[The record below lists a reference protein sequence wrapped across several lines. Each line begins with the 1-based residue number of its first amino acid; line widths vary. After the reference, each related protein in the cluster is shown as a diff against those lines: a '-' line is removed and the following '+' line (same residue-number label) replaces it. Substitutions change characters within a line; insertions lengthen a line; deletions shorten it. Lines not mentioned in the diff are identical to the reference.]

1 MRQGKGGECA
11 SGVVGLCWRHRLV
24 SGCSS
29 NIEETITLARTV
41 PYRPNSMLVFVNSR
55 AAHGAALPADA
66 SLDERYTYQ
75 FYVKP
80 LDGDLKKLLRK
91 LPEDARK
98 AWDEIL

>member
-1 MRQGKGGECA
+1 LFHIDRP
-11 SGVVGLCWRHRLV
+11 VVHHGMTTFFPEQAGAVC
-24 SGCSS
+24 
-29 NIEETITLARTV
+29 TLARTV

-55 AAHGAALPADA
+55 AAHGAALPDDA

-91 LPEDARK
+91 LPDDARA
-98 AWDEIL
+98 AWEDIL